1 VTEPVEHGHAPDPRT
16 EQVPAV
22 AERPQSRVER
32 MATAMPDWMGSI
44 RFRLTAIY
52 SLVLFGL
59 AALVVAGIYLAVAR
73 RLERQA
79 VANNTV
85 LYVTQ
90 LPNGG
95 VVLPSQKQTY
105 EYIEH
110 KANERAL
117 TTLRSYSF
125 TALSVLFLSSLAV
138 GWIVAGRVLAP
149 IDRITEVARDIQVTD
164 LKRRIGLRGP
174 PDELQRLAETFDAML
189 GRLDDAFEGQ
199 RRFIHEA
206 SHELRNPLAVIRTN
220 LDVLLADPDAGIDD
234 YRHAV
239 SVVQRSAS
247 RMGRLVDDLLVYA
260 DRGSPKSEQAPVDV
274 AAVVHDVAAEFLVP
288 ADARGVRLLASARPG
303 LVVLGDRDTLRRALA
318 NLLANA
324 VRLAPER
331 SAIRLAAGRERDWV
345 WMAVEDEGPGVPQ
358 EERELVFRRFWRGD
372 ETAARAEGRS
382 GLGLTI
388 VRQIAEAHRG
398 TVRLLASP
406 TGGATFV
413 VWIPSLTVVAPSA
426 PAAGT
431 QGSPSQGA
439 AGPEPS
445 AQG

>member
-1 VTEPVEHGHAPDPRT
+1 MTEPVEHGAAPDPRT
-16 EQVPAV
+16 EPVTTPSEQP
-22 AERPQSRVER
+22 RSRVER
-32 MATAMPDWMGSI
+32 LASAMPDWMGSI

-59 AALVVAGIYLAVAR
+59 AAVVVAGIYLAVAR
-73 RLERQA
+73 RLEREA

-117 TTLRSYSF
+117 TTLRTYSF
-125 TALSVLFLSSLAV
+125 TALSALFLSSLAV
-138 GWIVAGRVLAP
+138 GWFVAGRVLAP

-174 PDELQRLAETFDAML
+174 PDELQRLGETFDAML
-189 GRLDDAFEGQ
+189 GRLDEAFEGQ

-220 LDVLLADPDAGIDD
+220 LDVLLADPNAGVDD

-260 DRGSPKSEQAPVDV
+260 DRGSPKSEQAPVDLSM
-274 AAVVHDVAAEFLVP
+274 VVHDVAAEFLVP
-288 ADARGVRLLASARPG
+288 ADARGVRLLASAHPG
-303 LVVLGDRDTLRRALA
+303 LMVLGDRDTLRRALA

-324 VRLAPER
+324 VRLAPDQ
-331 SAIRLAAGRERDWV
+331 SAIRLAAGREGQWI
-345 WMAVEDEGPGVPQ
+345 WMAVEDEGPGIPEHQ
-358 EERELVFRRFWRGD
+358 RELVFRRFWRGD
-372 ETAARAEGRS
+372 EAAAREEGRS

-398 TVRLLASP
+398 RVSLVPSP
-406 TGGATFV
+406 AGGSTFV
-413 VWIPSLTVVAPSA
+413 LWIPSLADVQEAPSPI
-426 PAAGT
+426 PAT
-431 QGSPSQGA
+431 
-439 AGPEPS
+439 PEPV
-445 AQG
+445 GGG